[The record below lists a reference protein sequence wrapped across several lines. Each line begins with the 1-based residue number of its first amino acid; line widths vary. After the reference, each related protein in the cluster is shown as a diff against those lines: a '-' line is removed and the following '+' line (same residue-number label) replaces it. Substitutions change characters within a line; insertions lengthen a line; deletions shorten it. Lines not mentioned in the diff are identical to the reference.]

1 MGTSGF
7 FLQISHAWNGKINQD
22 KQRDRPSSVGD
33 HRHTKVKP
41 YEEQQLKLKNHLLR
55 RKYYILKKVLHFKI
69 SAIKENTIS
78 NRKFYLSKRKFC
90 N

>member
-1 MGTSGF
+1 MIQNKWVLYLVKKVIKSLTAF
-7 FLQISHAWNGKINQD
+7 H
-22 KQRDRPSSVGD
+22 RDRPSPVGD
-33 HRHTKVKP
+33 HRHMKVKP

-55 RKYYILKKVLHFKI
+55 RNYYILKKVLHFKI
-69 SAIKENTIS
+69 SAIKENIIS